1 MIKLAV
7 EIQLSLIEHNFTQSR
22 FATDFVCNVPL
33 LDNTTTKLTMKIP
46 FWDGRKIVKKSIL
59 LLHILST
66 GSKLQHMRWLS
77 HHRNHRCW
85 NYCSR
90 ELWRRDENWLY
101 LSSCKG
107 VIFVCSHE
115 IKMIKSVQFVHSGPI
130 SPSHSESR
138 SVKCYQF
145 CNELMIKSLQL
156 LLVKHFRSN
165 FLCSFQFPMQR
176 FFIESFKWKW
186 IWHFRANLNF
196 QLFLWLL
203 TCIMR
208 KVKFMKN
215 YGFLI

>member
-1 MIKLAV
+1 
-7 EIQLSLIEHNFTQSR
+7 
-22 FATDFVCNVPL
+22 
-33 LDNTTTKLTMKIP
+33 
-46 FWDGRKIVKKSIL
+46 
-59 LLHILST
+59 
-66 GSKLQHMRWLS
+66 MRWLS

-85 NYCSR
+85 NYCSG

-101 LSSCKG
+101 LCSCKG

-130 SPSHSESR
+130 SPSYSHSHSESR
-138 SVKCYQF
+138 LVKCYQF

-215 YGFLI
+215 YGFLIWEILKDESHQHCIAHPFADSRENLFLLWKNNSFLVTIRQ